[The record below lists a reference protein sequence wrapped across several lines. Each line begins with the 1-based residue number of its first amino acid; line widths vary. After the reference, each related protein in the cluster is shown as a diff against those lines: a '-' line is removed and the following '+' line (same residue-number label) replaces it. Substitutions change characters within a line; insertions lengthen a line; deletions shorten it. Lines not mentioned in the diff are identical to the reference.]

1 MQWLKTWLRKWLG
14 IDAAL
19 VKSDADKLYGEIE
32 RINLLHTDLVRQ
44 VGIQESN
51 TNEKILVNLKIIEG
65 VQRWSKQVDADNA
78 DNLKRFGDIYA
89 KADALRELITATGE
103 NFTLR
108 MEDLSRRVI
117 DLETEPTQEISNRQ
131 EDSPGGRGSF
141 AEIVAEIER
150 ANGIR

>member
-1 MQWLKTWLRKWLG
+1 MQRLKTWLRKWLG
-14 IDAAL
+14 VDQARLDRHDDLNRI
-19 VKSDADKLYGEIE
+19 VGIE
-32 RINLLHTDLVRQ
+32 RELAKLSKLHVDLVRQ

-51 TNEKILVNLKIIEG
+51 THAQIL
-65 VQRWSKQVDADNA
+65 A
-78 DNLKRFGDIYA
+78 GDTRLDRITEYCA
-89 KADALRELITATGE
+89 RIDTREETRKTLSALSELITATGE

-117 DLETEPTQEISNRQ
+117 DLETEPKQEISNRQ